1 MATLQRPGTSETATE
16 RAETGAETARME
28 GKGSAGQAAEAVK
41 NVVTGRDEPAVVDR
55 SGVVEPGSAAATT
68 STAGAVGAHHQHH
81 VDNGVLGRTEEELAR
96 LRTRTHITH
105 EGEAYCPNP
114 NIRDLVI

>member
-1 MATLQRPGTSETATE
+1 MSATE

-28 GKGSAGQAAEAVK
+28 GKGAAGQAAEAAR
-41 NVVTGRDEPAVVDR
+41 NAATGRDEPAVVDR
-55 SGVVEPGSAAATT
+55 SAGVIEPGAAAST
-68 STAGAVGAHHQHH
+68 STASHLHHHH
-81 VDNGVLGRTEEELAR
+81 DNGVLGRTEEELAK

-114 NIRDLVI
+114 NIRDLVIF